1 MSQKAAGLDIISLRV
16 ASFLDELKGQDN
28 GGNSQGRSG
37 FWQFLRE
44 EMMRVDR
51 TLVEGR
57 E

>member
-16 ASFLDELKGQDN
+16 ASFLDELKGQDD
-28 GGNSQGRSG
+28 GGKSQGRSG

-44 EMMRVDR
+44 EMMRADQ

>member
-16 ASFLDELKGQDN
+16 ASFLDELKGQDD
-28 GGNSQGRSG
+28 GGKSQGRSG

-44 EMMRVDR
+44 MMRADQ

>member
-51 TLVEGR
+51 NLVEGR

>member
-28 GGNSQGRSG
+28 GGISQGRSG
-37 FWQFLRE
+37 YWQFLRE